1 MCVCARTHTVCHSTV
16 IHCFRTEHVLRIASL
31 GEFIILQISQRHLR
45 TLRWSSPLLPGYKP
59 AQHVA
64 VLSSAGSCNTAVS
77 ILHLNIA
84 KHRKGAVKYGTQYF
98 PRTVSVVGLHCA
110 TMSRGD
116 KNVSAP
122 LESSGTIVMHAVC
135 RWPKRYAVR
144 DRILIY
150 FLIRNICKIFSS
162 FLPVWFV
169 CNVSISISLITWEIG
184 YLSLFFSPHPSS
196 SLFFFL

>member
-1 MCVCARTHTVCHSTV
+1 M
-16 IHCFRTEHVLRIASL
+16 SL
-31 GEFIILQISQRHLR
+31 GEFIIVQISQGHLR

-77 ILHLNIA
+77 ILHLNKT

-98 PRTVSVVGLHCA
+98 PRTVNVIGLHCA
-110 TMSRGD
+110 MTSRGD

-122 LESSGTIVMHAVC
+122 LESSETIVMHAVC
-135 RWPKRYAVR
+135 RWPKRCYAVH

-150 FLIRNICKIFSS
+150 FLIRSVCKIFS

-169 CNVSISISLITWEIG
+169 CNVLISVSLITWEIG
-184 YLSLFFSPHPSS
+184 YLSLFFFPYPSS
-196 SLFFFL
+196 SLFFFFCVKCLLYALSI